1 VLYSKEWD
9 MSTSC
14 PTRGKQLRL
23 QTMGHTITGGGF
35 YNIEVDPIKKH
46 GSGEVFAA
54 IIKFPDCVLTAEQLS
69 GELKNLVD
77 DLWDSQ
83 VNKLTETEFSVAFRS
98 RATL

>member
-1 VLYSKEWD
+1 
-9 MSTSC
+9 
-14 PTRGKQLRL
+14 
-23 QTMGHTITGGGF
+23 MGHTITGGGF